1 MTAKKVSLHAQH
13 PSSKSLR
20 TYRDLSKTTELGLKM
35 KLYTEAKLKSLKRH
49 PIFFIYF
56 FAVLMKQTL
65 FTQNDTITD
74 SFRKFYKAFLL
85 DGY

>member
-20 TYRDLSKTTELGLKM
+20 TYRGLSKTTELGLKM
-35 KLYTEAKLKSLKRH
+35 KLHTEAKLKSLKRH
-49 PIFFIYF
+49 PIFFF

-85 DGY
+85 GGY